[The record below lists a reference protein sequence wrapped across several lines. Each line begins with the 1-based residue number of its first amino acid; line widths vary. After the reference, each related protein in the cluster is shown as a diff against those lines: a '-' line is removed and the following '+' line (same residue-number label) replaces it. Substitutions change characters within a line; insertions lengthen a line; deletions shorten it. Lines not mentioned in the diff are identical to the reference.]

1 MLNIQ
6 VDNGQLQS
14 LDSAKVISVKSGD
27 KIQVS
32 VEPDSNYQV
41 LIADNEADVVL
52 KVTNADGTSFDVVLE
67 GLASLYEA
75 GDVITQLLLDINGE
89 QMVVGNIADL
99 LGALDATAA
108 GGVIGQNRSLAEDNP
123 NIDPNRSAADDSD
136 QLRSDTGAELLG
148 VDGEANERPS
158 VSNVFLVENEIL
170 GVEAAGDLNIITGQ
184 LTATDPNVADTHT
197 FSIVEGSLSVTDT
210 NGVITLLGDSVTAV
224 VNEDGTYTIS
234 GDFNDLSDG
243 EIATV
248 TFDYI
253 ATDQGGLS
261 SIPATVSLE
270 ITGTNDIPVVEDI
283 NLNGELSASWLI
295 NASTTPQEIPQ
306 GEEDPISLSNEI
318 TGTSIEN
325 INALFYNGPGSV
337 TLADLPDVNPYDGSA
352 IKYSF
357 NVNAG
362 ETITFSWIFNDAE
375 RPVEFTEFNDTA
387 FVVID
392 GQQINVLAAV
402 DDPGFTNSGLFTYTF
417 PDAGTHEIT
426 FGVVNDNDDEVDS
439 NLVVTYV
446 TGGELTGT
454 EIAGYVE
461 ALGASAV
468 YFETFD
474 TEDVLGVDDT
484 QDEDTNFFTGL
495 LSVADDDVMNEG
507 LHTFH
512 VVQDEENNNIVTVAG
527 TTVVTADDI
536 DVDIIQNEDGTWSYT
551 IDGDFSALAAGETA
565 TVSFQY
571 YADDT
576 RGFDGTDG
584 INESSISEPKTITVT
599 ITGTNDQPIVEN
611 VVRGVDEII
620 YENSDQDEEDTNQDG
635 ILRNDEGDMT
645 VSGQLS
651 ASDEDVNDTHTFAQV
666 EESVQSDNQLID
678 PEDLSVVVNSDG
690 SYSMTGDFTALA
702 AGETATVTFQ
712 YTATDSSSGNEEN
725 NTSEPKTVS
734 ITVTGTNDQP
744 VVEAI
749 NANDILA
756 SGTETGQ
763 EITEEGSITGLWQEG
778 SVHYTYFTVHETTT
792 LSINANSLD
801 FDTYLYLLRNDGD
814 LSVDDFITSDDDG
827 GLELNSYIHITLAP
841 GEYVAAVGDYD
852 LELNEVISGI
862 NNENRSGD
870 FTLTFNA
877 NHDITTHDTT
887 MNNSV
892 FYETHDATDIP
903 GVDDTQEDVLTS
915 FNSTLATATDDD
927 VNDTHTYHKLG
938 TETIDNELVTDFNVI
953 VNEDGTYSI
962 SGNFNPLAAGETATV
977 TFYYYANDGR
987 GFDGTDGINESSI
1000 SEPKAVTLTITG
1012 TNDQPIVQNVV
1023 MGVDETIYETHDE
1036 NPWDNWTHVF
1046 PFYNPDMDGGIGLN
1060 DEYKNWIQ
1068 GTLTASDEDVNDT
1081 HTFAL
1086 ADMMPVQAPNTQ
1098 IVHNVNYDT
1107 NGVLWGGRGVVDVAF
1122 TSSAINANDVSV
1134 DAILLSSD
1142 NGTDND
1148 TEFYLVG
1155 DFDALAAGETATITF
1170 KYYATDSSDFQTPG
1184 ETNTSEY
1191 KTVSITVTG
1200 TNDQPVVDNVVMG
1213 LGDDI
1218 IYETHDENPWD
1229 DFTQTW
1235 PYFNWD
1241 DDAFIGLND
1250 EHNNFITGTLSASD
1264 EDVNDTHTFALAD
1277 MTPSLNPNT
1286 QIVQNV
1292 NYDTN
1297 GVFWGG
1303 KGTVDVA
1310 FTSSAINADDIKIE
1324 GIFLASDNG
1333 SDNDT
1338 NFALIGDFDALAA
1351 GETATITFKYYAT
1364 DSSDFQTP
1372 GETNTSEYKTVSIT
1386 VTGTNDQ
1393 PVVDNVVMGLGDDII
1408 YETHDENPWDDFTQT
1423 WPYFNWDDDAFIGL
1437 NDEHNNFI
1445 TGTLSASDE
1454 DVNDTHTFALADMTP
1469 SLNPNT
1475 QIVQNV
1481 NYDTN
1486 GVFWGGKGTVDVAFT
1501 SSAINADDIKIE
1513 GIFLASDNGS
1523 DNDTNFALIG
1533 DFDALAAGETATI
1546 TFKYYATDSSDF
1558 QTPGETNTS
1567 EYKTVS
1573 ITVTGT
1579 NDQPVVDNVVMG
1591 LGDDIIYETHDENP
1605 WDDFTQTWPYFNW
1618 DDDAFIGLNDEHNNF
1633 ITGTLSASDED
1644 VNDTHTFALADMT
1657 PSLNPNTQIVQNVN
1671 YDTNGVFW
1679 GGKGTVDVAF
1689 TSSAI
1694 NVDDIK
1700 IEGIFLASDNGS
1712 DNDTNFALIGD
1723 FDALAA
1729 GETATITFKYYATDS
1744 SDFQTPGETNTSEPK
1759 FVSITVTGTNDQP
1772 VVDNVVMGVDDTIY
1786 ETRDNR
1792 WYDNGVDDTQD
1803 DVTTAVF
1810 GKLTAMD
1817 DDLNDTHVFNVRDYT
1832 ASDYYGHGNGGP
1844 GQHGDQGDIR
1854 FDNVEFFQ
1862 KGPNNPSHNV
1872 KMMIDST
1879 DVQVGEID
1887 VTKLVLM
1894 NNNAQDSEVDFKLE
1908 GNFNAL
1914 GVGETATVTFEYI
1927 ANDKTGYGQSGDA
1940 NNEPS
1945 LSEAKLVTITIT
1957 GTNDQPVVT
1966 ANKVYTVSEADG
1978 DLIPSVEEEETVIRE
1993 AFEVQDDDVND
2004 THTFSI
2010 ESIYNLGE
2018 IDMAGGYELFGPVTY
2033 IDALGN
2039 ISAVYVQV
2047 KLPAGVDAKDIS
2059 INSIRVDGGEFEIS
2073 GSFDALS
2080 GEINGNPADVL
2091 DIKLKYFAEDQNGLD
2106 GTDGINESSRSETH
2120 WMNIKVVG
2128 TNDVA
2133 SLGGDNT
2140 GNIHE
2145 DDTWTIDGQLT
2156 ITDLDAGEEA
2166 YQSVVTY
2173 DNVNSTNATA
2183 LGVLIMDP
2191 VSGKWSYFLDHANNG
2206 AQIQALGDEQIV
2218 EKFIVKS
2225 VDGTEQTVTITIQG
2239 ENDAPLIT
2247 SVTGDDTVI
2256 TENQVIDGNVTDAT
2270 VLADVDASDVDSA
2283 NLTYTITSGNSEG
2296 YFEIN
2301 SDGEISLTALG
2312 ENEIAASHVNDR
2324 IFDLGVTVSDG
2335 TLEDTTTVTITVDD
2349 NFVNIPSV
2357 DLPASMD
2364 SGASNSDNITNV
2376 ALPTWQLANIAPDA
2390 LNVIITDENSVI
2402 QAQAARSSVDGMWV
2416 ISNAGAGELS
2426 FNGVN
2431 WFFTPDNALADGVY
2445 GYNAIVVDDAG
2456 NEASK
2461 AFNITIDTTPPV
2473 IDSDDI
2479 AADINETLSSI
2490 NLGEIAAN
2498 ELNGPVTFSVSGAGF
2513 SIDQNNNLIFNGEL
2527 DYENSSSQTATITA
2541 TDAAGNS
2548 ISQDVT
2554 VEVNNVTGIVSLL
2567 AGGVALQTFNCCNDE
2582 GWTGHGDADSH
2593 PHGVL
2598 GWFEDDSDTRSQT
2611 FDLDANAGEDVS
2623 INFNLSVYGKQ
2634 QWVSSW
2640 GGGYY
2645 KGSGWEGDDTFTVT
2659 VTDSNGNTITTENYS
2674 PDGNVTNMAVSF
2686 DITVPDDGEF
2696 TVKFQSANTVDSGA
2710 QVESWSV
2717 DNFEIVGADRQV
2729 LTFDD
2734 SSEGEIDMAALLD
2747 QGNDFEDE
2755 GGNSVSTPDSVD
2767 DIDLTS
2773 GDHILSN
2780 LSVEDFIA
2788 MTDDDNTLKIKGDS
2802 GDEIN
2807 LDMSQWKV
2815 ADNDAVDVGNPDAGI
2830 DADSDGYV
2838 TYTNIDPVGGAA
2850 AESLQLLIDENID
2863 VNS

>member
-14 LDSAKVISVKSGD
+14 LNGEKVISVKSGD

-32 VEPDSNYQV
+32 VGEDSTYQV
-41 LIADNEADVVL
+41 LIAENQVDVILQV
-52 KVTNADGTSFDVVLE
+52 KNSDGSTFDVVLE

-89 QMVVGNIADL
+89 EMVVSNIGDL
-99 LGALDATAA
+99 LGALEATAA
-108 GGVIGQNRSLAEDNP
+108 GGVIGQNRSFADDNP
-123 NIDPNRSAADDSD
+123 NIDPSRSAADDSD
-136 QLRSDTGAELLG
+136 QLRSDIAPELLG
-148 VDGEANERPS
+148 VDTEGNERPS

-210 NGVITLLGDSVTAV
+210 NGVISIVEDSITAV
-224 VNEDGTYTIS
+224 VNADGTYTIS

-248 TFDYI
+248 TFNYVAI
-253 ATDQGGLS
+253 DQGGLT
-261 SIPATVSLE
+261 SIPATVSLQ

-283 NLNGELSASWLI
+283 NLTGEGTGIIIQVNGVDVTAGTPDSGDSYYYDARAWSGETYGATGYALNINSPATNAEVIFPNDVESFSFIAGAVNGSDTNIRVNYSDGSSEVINIADTGSSSYAGHHTELVNVEAPDGKMISGFTILPTGDWWIL
-295 NASTTPQEIPQ
+295 
-306 GEEDPISLSNEI
+306 EDLTLVNGDIVIHEDFETLAA
-318 TGTSIEN
+318 GTS
-325 INALFYNGPGSV
+325 
-337 TLADLPDVNPYDGSA
+337 
-352 IKYSF
+352 
-357 NVNAG
+357 
-362 ETITFSWIFNDAE
+362 TI
-375 RPVEFTEFNDTA
+375 
-387 FVVID
+387 
-392 GQQINVLAAV
+392 L
-402 DDPGFTNSGLFTYTF
+402 
-417 PDAGTHEIT
+417 
-426 FGVVNDNDDEVDS
+426 
-439 NLVVTYV
+439 
-446 TGGELTGT
+446 
-454 EIAGYVE
+454 
-461 ALGASAV
+461 
-468 YFETFD
+468 FETYD
-474 TEDVLGVDDT
+474 SEDILGVDDT

-792 LSINANSLD
+792 LSINANSSD

-814 LSVDDFITSDDDG
+814 LSVDDFITSDDDNG
-827 GLELNSYIHITLAP
+827 SGLNSYIHITLAP
-841 GEYVAAVGDYD
+841 GEYVAAVGDYY
-852 LELNEVISGI
+852 LGLNEVISGI

-887 MNNSV
+887 MNNSI

-1098 IVHNVNYDT
+1098 IIHNVNYDT

-1122 TSSAINANDVSV
+1122 TSSAINASDVSI

-1250 EHNNFITGTLSASD
+1250 EHNNFITGILSASD

-1277 MTPSLNPNT
+1277 MTPSHNPNT

-1297 GVFWGG
+1297 GGFWGG

-1310 FTSSAINADDIKIE
+1310 FTSSAINADDVKIE

-1469 SLNPNT
+1469 SHNPNT

-1486 GVFWGGKGTVDVAFT
+1486 GYLWGGKGTVDVAFT
-1501 SSAINADDIKIE
+1501 SSAINADDVKIE

-1533 DFDALAAGETATI
+1533 DFDALAAGETATV

-1657 PSLNPNTQIVQNVN
+1657 PSHNPNTQIVQNVN
-1671 YDTNGVFW
+1671 YDTNGYLW

-1694 NVDDIK
+1694 NADDVK

-1729 GETATITFKYYATDS
+1729 GETATVTFKYYATDS
-1744 SDFQTPGETNTSEPK
+1744 SDFQTPGETNTSEYK
-1759 FVSITVTGTNDQP
+1759 TVSITVTGTNDQP

-1862 KGPNNPSHNV
+1862 KGPHHGSESV

-1879 DVQVGEID
+1879 DVEVGKID
-1887 VTKLVLM
+1887 VTKLVLF
-1894 NNNAQDSEVDFKLE
+1894 NNDAADSEVDFKLE

-1914 GVGETATVTFEYI
+1914 GVGETATVTFEYV

-2039 ISAVYVQV
+2039 ISAVFVQV

-2059 INSIRVDGGEFEIS
+2059 IDSIRVHGGEFEIR

-2247 SVTGDDTVI
+2247 TVTGDDTTI

-2312 ENEIAASHVNDR
+2312 ESEIAASHVNDR
-2324 IFDLGVTVSDG
+2324 IFDLGITVSDG
-2335 TLEDTTTVTITVDD
+2335 SLEDTTTVTITVDD

-2376 ALPTWQLANIAPDA
+2376 TLPTWQLANIAPDA

-2402 QAQAARSSVDGMWV
+2402 QAQAARSSIDGMWV

-2426 FNGVN
+2426 YNGVN
-2431 WFFTPDNALADGVY
+2431 WFFTPDNALSDGDY
-2445 GYNAIVVDDAG
+2445 SYNVVVIDDAG

-2490 NLGEIAAN
+2490 NLGELAAN
-2498 ELNGPVTFSVSGAGF
+2498 DLNGPVTFTVSGTGF
-2513 SIDQNNNLIFNGEL
+2513 SLDANNNLIFNGEL
-2527 DYENSSSQTATITA
+2527 DYESSSSQTATITA
-2541 TDAAGNS
+2541 TDVAGNS

-2567 AGGVALQTFNCCNDE
+2567 AGGVALQTFNCCNNE
-2582 GWTGHGDADSH
+2582 GWTGHGHEDHD

-2598 GWFEDDSDTRSQT
+2598 GWFEDDSDTRYQT
-2611 FDLDANAGEDVS
+2611 FDLDANAGEDVT
-2623 INFNLSVYGKQ
+2623 INFNLSVYGESEK
-2634 QWVSSW
+2634 VGNLYS
-2640 GGGYY
+2640 GYHY
-2645 KGSGWEGDDTFTVT
+2645 VGSGWEGNDTFTVT
-2659 VTDSNGNTITTENYS
+2659 VTDHDGAIITTENYS
-2674 PDGNVTNMAVSF
+2674 PDGNVNNMAVSF

-2696 TVKFQSANTVDSGA
+2696 TVKFQSSNTEDSGA

-2717 DNFEIVGADRQV
+2717 DNFEIVGADHQV
-2729 LTFDD
+2729 LTFD
-2734 SSEGEIDMAALLD
+2734 SGSEGEIDMAALLD

-2755 GGNSVSTPDSVD
+2755 GGNSITTPDSVD
-2767 DIDLTS
+2767 EIDLTS

-2788 MTDDDNTLKIKGDS
+2788 MTDDDNTLRIEGDS
-2802 GDEIN
+2802 GDEIK
-2807 LDMSQWKV
+2807 LDMTQWQV
-2815 ADNDAVDVGNPDAGI
+2815 ASNDAIDAGNPDAGI
-2830 DADSDGYV
+2830 DIDNDGYV
-2838 TYTNIDPVGGAA
+2838 TYTNIEGVGGL
-2850 AESLQLLIDENID
+2850 AEGSLQLLIDEDID
-2863 VNS
+2863 VNI

>member
-14 LDSAKVISVKSGD
+14 LNGEKVISVKSGD

-99 LGALDATAA
+99 LGALEATAA
-108 GGVIGQNRSLAEDNP
+108 GGVIGQNRSFADDNP
-123 NIDPNRSAADDSD
+123 NIDPSRSAADDSD
-136 QLRSDTGAELLG
+136 QLRSDIAPDLLG
-148 VDGEANERPS
+148 ADTEGNERPS
-158 VSNVFLVENEIL
+158 VSNVFLVQNEIL

-184 LTATDPNVADTHT
+184 LTATDPNVGDTHT
-197 FSIVEGSLSVTDT
+197 FSIVDGSLSVTDT
-210 NGVITLLGDSVTAV
+210 NGVISIVEDSITAV
-224 VNEDGTYTIS
+224 VNADGTYTIS

-243 EIATV
+243 EIATI
-248 TFDYI
+248 TFNYVAI
-253 ATDQGGLS
+253 DQGGLT

-283 NLNGELSASWLI
+283 NLTGEGTGIIIQVNGVDVTAGTPDSGDSYYYDARAWSGETYGATGYALNINSPATNAEVIFPNDVESFSFIAGAVNGSDTNIRVNYSDGSSEVINIADTGSSSYAGIHTELI
-295 NASTTPQEIPQ
+295 NVEAPDGKMISGFTILPTGDWWIL
-306 GEEDPISLSNEI
+306 EDLTLVNGDIVIHEDFETLAA
-318 TGTSIEN
+318 GTS
-325 INALFYNGPGSV
+325 
-337 TLADLPDVNPYDGSA
+337 
-352 IKYSF
+352 
-357 NVNAG
+357 
-362 ETITFSWIFNDAE
+362 TI
-375 RPVEFTEFNDTA
+375 
-387 FVVID
+387 
-392 GQQINVLAAV
+392 L
-402 DDPGFTNSGLFTYTF
+402 
-417 PDAGTHEIT
+417 
-426 FGVVNDNDDEVDS
+426 
-439 NLVVTYV
+439 
-446 TGGELTGT
+446 
-454 EIAGYVE
+454 
-461 ALGASAV
+461 
-468 YFETFD
+468 FETYD
-474 TEDVLGVDDT
+474 SEDVLGVDDT

-536 DVDIIQNEDGTWSYT
+536 TVDIIQNEDGTWSYT

-599 ITGTNDQPIVEN
+599 INGTNDQPIVEN
-611 VVRGVDEII
+611 VVRGIDEII

-645 VSGQLS
+645 VSGQLT
-651 ASDEDVNDTHTFAQV
+651 ATDEDVNDTHTFSQV
-666 EESVQSDNQLID
+666 EDTVQSDNQLID
-678 PEDLSVVVNSDG
+678 AEDLTVVVNPDG

-712 YTATDSSSGNEEN
+712 YTATDSSSGSEEN

-734 ITVTGTNDQP
+734 ITITGTNDQP

-749 NANDILA
+749 NANDTLL
-756 SGTETGQ
+756 SGETGQ
-763 EITEEGSITGLWQEG
+763 VLTDVQDIADSGEVG
-778 SVHYTYFTVHETTT
+778 SVQYTYFTVYEATT
-792 LSINANSLD
+792 LSISANSTGAP
-801 FDTYLYLLRNDGD
+801 FIDTYLYLLRNDGD
-814 LSVDDFITSDDDG
+814 LTIDDYIQSNDDWAG
-827 GLELNSYIHITLAP
+827 LNSYMSVTLQP
-841 GEYVAAVGDYD
+841 GEYVAAVGGYSMSLD
-852 LELNEVISGI
+852 EVISGI
-862 NNENRSGD
+862 NNNYYSTGEI
-870 FTLTFNA
+870 TLTFNA
-877 NHDITTHDTT
+877 SHDITIYDTT

-892 FYETHDATDIP
+892 FYETHDVTDIP
-903 GVDDTQEDVLTS
+903 GLDDTQEDVLTS

-938 TETIDNELVTDFNVI
+938 TETIDNQLVTDFNVV

-1000 SEPKAVTLTITG
+1000 SEPKAVTLIITG

-1023 MGVDETIYETHDE
+1023 MGLDETIYETHDE

-1122 TSSAINANDVSV
+1122 TSSAINASDVSI

-1155 DFDALAAGETATITF
+1155 DFDALAAGETATVTF

-1191 KTVSITVTG
+1191 KTVS
-1200 TNDQPVVDNVVMG
+1200 
-1213 LGDDI
+1213 
-1218 IYETHDENPWD
+1218 
-1229 DFTQTW
+1229 
-1235 PYFNWD
+1235 
-1241 DDAFIGLND
+1241 
-1250 EHNNFITGTLSASD
+1250 
-1264 EDVNDTHTFALAD
+1264 
-1277 MTPSLNPNT
+1277 
-1286 QIVQNV
+1286 
-1292 NYDTN
+1292 
-1297 GVFWGG
+1297 
-1303 KGTVDVA
+1303 
-1310 FTSSAINADDIKIE
+1310 
-1324 GIFLASDNG
+1324 
-1333 SDNDT
+1333 
-1338 NFALIGDFDALAA
+1338 
-1351 GETATITFKYYAT
+1351 
-1364 DSSDFQTP
+1364 
-1372 GETNTSEYKTVSIT
+1372 
-1386 VTGTNDQ
+1386 
-1393 PVVDNVVMGLGDDII
+1393 
-1408 YETHDENPWDDFTQT
+1408 
-1423 WPYFNWDDDAFIGL
+1423 
-1437 NDEHNNFI
+1437 
-1445 TGTLSASDE
+1445 
-1454 DVNDTHTFALADMTP
+1454 
-1469 SLNPNT
+1469 
-1475 QIVQNV
+1475 
-1481 NYDTN
+1481 
-1486 GVFWGGKGTVDVAFT
+1486 
-1501 SSAINADDIKIE
+1501 
-1513 GIFLASDNGS
+1513 
-1523 DNDTNFALIG
+1523 
-1533 DFDALAAGETATI
+1533 
-1546 TFKYYATDSSDF
+1546 
-1558 QTPGETNTS
+1558 
-1567 EYKTVS
+1567 
-1573 ITVTGT
+1573 
-1579 NDQPVVDNVVMG
+1579 
-1591 LGDDIIYETHDENP
+1591 
-1605 WDDFTQTWPYFNW
+1605 
-1618 DDDAFIGLNDEHNNF
+1618 
-1633 ITGTLSASDED
+1633 
-1644 VNDTHTFALADMT
+1644 
-1657 PSLNPNTQIVQNVN
+1657 
-1671 YDTNGVFW
+1671 
-1679 GGKGTVDVAF
+1679 
-1689 TSSAI
+1689 
-1694 NVDDIK
+1694 
-1700 IEGIFLASDNGS
+1700 
-1712 DNDTNFALIGD
+1712 
-1723 FDALAA
+1723 
-1729 GETATITFKYYATDS
+1729 
-1744 SDFQTPGETNTSEPK
+1744 
-1759 FVSITVTGTNDQP
+1759 
-1772 VVDNVVMGVDDTIY
+1772 
-1786 ETRDNR
+1786 
-1792 WYDNGVDDTQD
+1792 
-1803 DVTTAVF
+1803 
-1810 GKLTAMD
+1810 
-1817 DDLNDTHVFNVRDYT
+1817 
-1832 ASDYYGHGNGGP
+1832 
-1844 GQHGDQGDIR
+1844 
-1854 FDNVEFFQ
+1854 
-1862 KGPNNPSHNV
+1862 
-1872 KMMIDST
+1872 
-1879 DVQVGEID
+1879 
-1887 VTKLVLM
+1887 
-1894 NNNAQDSEVDFKLE
+1894 
-1908 GNFNAL
+1908 
-1914 GVGETATVTFEYI
+1914 
-1927 ANDKTGYGQSGDA
+1927 
-1940 NNEPS
+1940 
-1945 LSEAKLVTITIT
+1945 ITIT

-1978 DLIPSVEEEETVIRE
+1978 DLIPSVEEEVTVIRE

-2010 ESIYNLGE
+2010 ESIYNMGE
-2018 IDMAGGYELFGPVTY
+2018 VDTANGYELFGPVTY

-2039 ISAVYVQV
+2039 ISAVFVQV
-2047 KLPAGVDAKDIS
+2047 KLPADVNANDIS
-2059 INSIRVDGGEFEIS
+2059 IDSIRVIGGEFEII

-2080 GEINGNPADVL
+2080 GEINGNAADVL

-2106 GTDGINESSRSETH
+2106 GNDGINESSRSETH
-2120 WMNIKVVG
+2120 WMNIKVEG

-2156 ITDLDAGEEA
+2156 VTDLDAGEEA
-2166 YQSVVTY
+2166 YQSTVTY
-2173 DNVNSTNATA
+2173 DSVNSTNATA

-2191 VSGKWSYFLDHANNG
+2191 STSKWSYYLDHANN
-2206 AQIQALGDEQIV
+2206 AAAIQALGDEQIV

-2225 VDGTEQTVTITIQG
+2225 IDGTEQTVTITIQG
-2239 ENDAPLIT
+2239 ENDAP
-2247 SVTGDDTVI
+2247 VI
-2256 TENQVIDGNVTDAT
+2256 TAVSGDATVTENNVIDGVVTDST
-2270 VLADVDASDVDSA
+2270 VLADVDATDVDSA

-2301 SDGEISLTALG
+2301 SDGQVSLTPLG
-2312 ENEIAASHVNDR
+2312 ESEIAASHVNDR

-2376 ALPTWQLANIAPDA
+2376 TLPTWQLANIAPDA

-2445 GYNAIVVDDAG
+2445 GYNAIVIDDAG

-2527 DYENSSSQTATITA
+2527 DYESSSTQTATVTA
-2541 TDAAGNS
+2541 TDVAGNS

-2582 GWTGHGDADSH
+2582 GWTGHGHADSS

-2611 FDLDANAGEDVS
+2611 FDLDTNAGEDVS
-2623 INFNLSVYGKQ
+2623 INFNLSVYGKEEYLY
-2634 QWVSSW
+2634 
-2640 GGGYY
+2640 GGYY
-2645 KGSGWEGDDTFTVT
+2645 TGSGWEGNDTFTVT
-2659 VTDSNGNTITTENYS
+2659 VTDSNGDTITTENYS
-2674 PDGNVTNMAVSF
+2674 PDGNVNNIAVSF

-2696 TVKFQSANTVDSGA
+2696 TVKFQSSNTEDSGA

-2717 DNFEIVGADRQV
+2717 DNFEIVGADHQV
-2729 LTFDD
+2729 LTFDN

-2767 DIDLTS
+2767 EIDLTS

-2788 MTDDDNTLKIKGDS
+2788 MTDDDNTLRIEGDS
-2802 GDEIN
+2802 GDEIK
-2807 LDMSQWKV
+2807 LDMTQWQV
-2815 ADNDAVDVGNPDAGI
+2815 ATNDSIDTGNPDAGI
-2830 DADSDGYV
+2830 DADNDGYV
-2838 TYTNIDPVGGAA
+2838 TYTNIDGVGGL
-2850 AESLQLLIDENID
+2850 AEGSLQLLIDEDID
-2863 VNS
+2863 VNI

>member
-170 GVEAAGDLNIITGQ
+170 GVEAAGDMNIITGQ

-306 GEEDPISLSNEI
+306 GEEGPSLSSYDIN
-318 TGTSIEN
+318 GTSIEN

-337 TLADLPDVNPYDGSA
+337 TLADLSDVNPYDGSA

-375 RPVEFTEFNDTA
+375 QPQAYTEYNDTA

-392 GQQINVLAAV
+392 GQQINVLADV
-402 DDPGFTNSGLFTYTF
+402 DEPGFTSSGLFTYTF

-426 FGVVNDNDDEVDS
+426 FGVVNDDDSSVDS
-439 NLVVTYV
+439 NLEVTYV

-474 TEDVLGVDDT
+474 SEDVLGVDDT

-536 DVDIIQNEDGTWSYT
+536 AVDIIQNEDGTWSYT

-678 PEDLSVVVNSDG
+678 AEDLTVVVNPDG

-712 YTATDSSSGNEEN
+712 YTATDSSSGSEEN

-734 ITVTGTNDQP
+734 ITITGTNDQP

-749 NANDILA
+749 NASDTLL
-756 SGTETGQ
+756 SGETGQ
-763 EITEEGSITGLWQEG
+763 VLTDVQDVTGSGEG
-778 SVHYTYFTVHETTT
+778 SVQYTYFTVYETTT
-792 LSINANSLD
+792 LSISANSLD
-801 FDTYLYLLRNDGD
+801 FDTYLYILRNDGD
-814 LSVDDFITSDDDG
+814 LTADDHIAHNDDG
-827 GLELNSYIHITLAP
+827 GPGLNSYIHITLAP
-841 GEYVAAVGDYD
+841 GEYIAAVGDYYLGLD
-852 LELNEVISGI
+852 EVISGI
-862 NNENRSGD
+862 NNENRPGEY
-870 FTLTFNA
+870 TLTFNA
-877 NHDITTHDTT
+877 NHDITIHDTT

-903 GVDDTQEDVLTS
+903 GLDDTQEDVLTS
-915 FNSTLATATDDD
+915 FNSTLATAMDDD

-938 TETIDNELVTDFNVI
+938 TETIDNELVTDFNVV
-953 VNEDGTYSI
+953 VNEDGTYSV

-977 TFYYYANDGR
+977 TFYYYADDGR

-1023 MGVDETIYETHDE
+1023 MGVDDTIYETHDDE
-1036 NPWDNWTHVF
+1036 
-1046 PFYNPDMDGGIGLN
+1046 FYQNGVDDTQDDVTTTLT
-1060 DEYKNWIQ
+1060 
-1068 GTLTASDEDVNDT
+1068 GTLEGIDEDINDT
-1081 HTFAL
+1081 LVFETNNLSVSSEDIDASL
-1086 ADMMPVQAPNTQ
+1086 ITLDGITLTNNSYEDGTPRSADFEIT
-1098 IVHNVNYDT
+1098 
-1107 NGVLWGGRGVVDVAF
+1107 
-1122 TSSAINANDVSV
+1122 
-1134 DAILLSSD
+1134 
-1142 NGTDND
+1142 
-1148 TEFYLVG
+1148 G
-1155 DFDALAAGETATITF
+1155 DFNALAAGETATVTF
-1170 KYYATDSSDFQTPG
+1170 QYRAVDDSSFQTPG
-1184 ETNTSEY
+1184 ETNS
-1191 KTVSITVTG
+1191 
-1200 TNDQPVVDNVVMG
+1200 
-1213 LGDDI
+1213 
-1218 IYETHDENPWD
+1218 
-1229 DFTQTW
+1229 
-1235 PYFNWD
+1235 
-1241 DDAFIGLND
+1241 
-1250 EHNNFITGTLSASD
+1250 
-1264 EDVNDTHTFALAD
+1264 
-1277 MTPSLNPNT
+1277 
-1286 QIVQNV
+1286 
-1292 NYDTN
+1292 
-1297 GVFWGG
+1297 
-1303 KGTVDVA
+1303 
-1310 FTSSAINADDIKIE
+1310 
-1324 GIFLASDNG
+1324 
-1333 SDNDT
+1333 
-1338 NFALIGDFDALAA
+1338 
-1351 GETATITFKYYAT
+1351 
-1364 DSSDFQTP
+1364 
-1372 GETNTSEYKTVSIT
+1372 
-1386 VTGTNDQ
+1386 
-1393 PVVDNVVMGLGDDII
+1393 
-1408 YETHDENPWDDFTQT
+1408 
-1423 WPYFNWDDDAFIGL
+1423 
-1437 NDEHNNFI
+1437 
-1445 TGTLSASDE
+1445 
-1454 DVNDTHTFALADMTP
+1454 
-1469 SLNPNT
+1469 
-1475 QIVQNV
+1475 
-1481 NYDTN
+1481 
-1486 GVFWGGKGTVDVAFT
+1486 
-1501 SSAINADDIKIE
+1501 
-1513 GIFLASDNGS
+1513 
-1523 DNDTNFALIG
+1523 
-1533 DFDALAAGETATI
+1533 
-1546 TFKYYATDSSDF
+1546 
-1558 QTPGETNTS
+1558 
-1567 EYKTVS
+1567 
-1573 ITVTGT
+1573 
-1579 NDQPVVDNVVMG
+1579 
-1591 LGDDIIYETHDENP
+1591 
-1605 WDDFTQTWPYFNW
+1605 
-1618 DDDAFIGLNDEHNNF
+1618 
-1633 ITGTLSASDED
+1633 
-1644 VNDTHTFALADMT
+1644 
-1657 PSLNPNTQIVQNVN
+1657 
-1671 YDTNGVFW
+1671 
-1679 GGKGTVDVAF
+1679 
-1689 TSSAI
+1689 
-1694 NVDDIK
+1694 
-1700 IEGIFLASDNGS
+1700 
-1712 DNDTNFALIGD
+1712 
-1723 FDALAA
+1723 
-1729 GETATITFKYYATDS
+1729 
-1744 SDFQTPGETNTSEPK
+1744 SEPK

-1772 VVDNVVMGVDDTIY
+1772 VVDNVVMGVDENIY
-1786 ETRDNR
+1786 ESRDNK
-1792 WYDNGVDDTQD
+1792 WYNNGEDDTQD

-1966 ANKVYTVSEADG
+1966 ANKVYSVSEADG
-1978 DLIPSVEEEETVIRE
+1978 DLIPSVEEEVTVIRE

-2039 ISAVYVQV
+2039 ISAVFVQV

-2059 INSIRVDGGEFEIS
+2059 IDSIRVDGGEFEIV

-2120 WMNIKVVG
+2120 WMNIQVVG

-2156 ITDLDAGEEA
+2156 VTDLDAGEEA

-2225 VDGTEQTVTITIQG
+2225 IDGTEQTVTITIQG

-2270 VLADVDASDVDSA
+2270 VLADVDATDVDSA

-2301 SDGEISLTALG
+2301 SDGQVSLTPLG
-2312 ENEIAASHVNDR
+2312 ESEIAASHVNDR

-2376 ALPTWQLANIAPDA
+2376 TLPTWQLANIAPDA

-2445 GYNAIVVDDAG
+2445 GYNAIVIDDAG

-2513 SIDQNNNLIFNGEL
+2513 SIDANNNLIFNGEL
-2527 DYENSSSQTATITA
+2527 DYENSSSQTATVTA

-2582 GWTGHGDADSH
+2582 GWTGTGHEDFH

-2611 FDLDANAGEDVS
+2611 FDLDTNAGEDVT
-2623 INFNLSVYGKQ
+2623 INFNLSVYGEREK
-2634 QWVSSW
+2634 VGNLYS
-2640 GGGYY
+2640 GYHY
-2645 KGSGWEGDDTFTVT
+2645 VGSGWEGNDTFTVT
-2659 VTDSNGNTITTENYS
+2659 VTDSNGDTITTEEYS
-2674 PDGNVTNMAVSF
+2674 PDGNVNNMAVSF

-2696 TVKFQSANTVDSGA
+2696 TVEFQSSHTVDSGE
-2710 QVESWSV
+2710 QTESWSV
-2717 DNFEIVGADRQV
+2717 DNFEIVGADHQV
-2729 LTFDD
+2729 LTFDS

>member
-170 GVEAAGDLNIITGQ
+170 GVEAAGDMNIITGQ

-306 GEEDPISLSNEI
+306 GEEGPSLSSYDIN
-318 TGTSIEN
+318 GTSIEN

-375 RPVEFTEFNDTA
+375 QPQAYTEYNDTA

-392 GQQINVLAAV
+392 GQQINVLADV
-402 DDPGFTNSGLFTYTF
+402 DEPGFTSSGLFTYTF

-426 FGVVNDNDDEVDS
+426 FGVVNDDDSSVDS
-439 NLVVTYV
+439 NLEVTYV

-474 TEDVLGVDDT
+474 SEDVLGVDDT

-536 DVDIIQNEDGTWSYT
+536 AVDIIQNEDGTWSYT

-712 YTATDSSSGNEEN
+712 YTATDSSSGSEEN

-792 LSINANSLD
+792 LSINANSSD

-814 LSVDDFITSDDDG
+814 LSVDDFITSDDDDG
-827 GLELNSYIHITLAP
+827 PGLNSYIHITLAP
-841 GEYVAAVGDYD
+841 GEYVAAVGDYY
-852 LELNEVISGI
+852 LGLNEVISGI

-887 MNNSV
+887 MNNSI

-953 VNEDGTYSI
+953 VNEDGTYSV

-987 GFDGTDGINESSI
+987 GFDGTDGINETSI

-1098 IVHNVNYDT
+1098 IIHNVNYDT

-1229 DFTQTW
+1229 DWTHVF
-1235 PYFNWD
+1235 PFYNPD
-1241 DDAFIGLND
+1241 MDGGIGLND
-1250 EHNNFITGTLSASD
+1250 EYKNWIKGTLTASD
-1264 EDVNDTHTFALAD
+1264 DDVNDTHTFALAD
-1277 MTPSLNPNT
+1277 MMPTQAPNT

-1297 GVFWGG
+1297 GVLWGG
-1303 KGTVDVA
+1303 RGTVDVA
-1310 FTSSAINADDIKIE
+1310 FTSSAVNASDVTIDAI
-1324 GIFLASDNG
+1324 LLSSDNG
-1333 SDNDT
+1333 TDNDT
-1338 NFALIGDFDALAA
+1338 EFYLVGDFNALAS
-1351 GETATITFKYYAT
+1351 GETATVTFKYYAT
-1364 DSSDFQTP
+1364 DSSVSQTP
-1372 GETNTSEYKTVSIT
+1372 GETNS
-1386 VTGTNDQ
+1386 
-1393 PVVDNVVMGLGDDII
+1393 
-1408 YETHDENPWDDFTQT
+1408 
-1423 WPYFNWDDDAFIGL
+1423 
-1437 NDEHNNFI
+1437 
-1445 TGTLSASDE
+1445 
-1454 DVNDTHTFALADMTP
+1454 
-1469 SLNPNT
+1469 
-1475 QIVQNV
+1475 
-1481 NYDTN
+1481 
-1486 GVFWGGKGTVDVAFT
+1486 
-1501 SSAINADDIKIE
+1501 
-1513 GIFLASDNGS
+1513 
-1523 DNDTNFALIG
+1523 
-1533 DFDALAAGETATI
+1533 
-1546 TFKYYATDSSDF
+1546 
-1558 QTPGETNTS
+1558 
-1567 EYKTVS
+1567 
-1573 ITVTGT
+1573 
-1579 NDQPVVDNVVMG
+1579 
-1591 LGDDIIYETHDENP
+1591 
-1605 WDDFTQTWPYFNW
+1605 
-1618 DDDAFIGLNDEHNNF
+1618 
-1633 ITGTLSASDED
+1633 
-1644 VNDTHTFALADMT
+1644 
-1657 PSLNPNTQIVQNVN
+1657 
-1671 YDTNGVFW
+1671 
-1679 GGKGTVDVAF
+1679 
-1689 TSSAI
+1689 
-1694 NVDDIK
+1694 
-1700 IEGIFLASDNGS
+1700 
-1712 DNDTNFALIGD
+1712 
-1723 FDALAA
+1723 
-1729 GETATITFKYYATDS
+1729 
-1744 SDFQTPGETNTSEPK
+1744 SEPK

-1792 WYDNGVDDTQD
+1792 WYNNGEDDTQD

-1966 ANKVYTVSEADG
+1966 ANKVYSVSEADG
-1978 DLIPSVEEEETVIRE
+1978 DLIPSVEEEVTVIRE

-2039 ISAVYVQV
+2039 ISAVFVQV

-2059 INSIRVDGGEFEIS
+2059 IDSIRVDGGEFEIV

-2106 GTDGINESSRSETH
+2106 GNDGINESSRSETH

-2256 TENQVIDGNVTDAT
+2256 TENQVIDGNVTDTT

-2376 ALPTWQLANIAPDA
+2376 TLPTWQLANIAPDA

-2431 WFFTPDNALADGVY
+2431 WFFTPDNVLADGVY

-2527 DYENSSSQTATITA
+2527 DYESSSTQTATVTA
-2541 TDAAGNS
+2541 TDVAGNS

-2582 GWTGHGDADSH
+2582 GWTGHGHADSS

-2611 FDLDANAGEDVS
+2611 FDLDTNAGEDVS
-2623 INFNLSVYGKQ
+2623 INFNLSVYGKEEYIH
-2634 QWVSSW
+2634 SGLYS
-2640 GGGYY
+2640 GYY
-2645 KGSGWEGDDTFTVT
+2645 TGSGWEGNDTFTVT
-2659 VTDSNGNTITTENYS
+2659 VTDSSGTTIATQEYS
-2674 PDGNVTNMAVSF
+2674 PDGNHTGNNYIAASVNV
-2686 DITVPDDGEF
+2686 TVPDNGEF
-2696 TVKFQSANTVDSGA
+2696 TVKFQSSNTEDSGA

-2717 DNFEIVGADRQV
+2717 DNFEIVGADHQV

-2755 GGNSVSTPDSVD
+2755 GGNSVTTPDSVD